1 MQPHS
6 AETMPEDRALGSEKK
21 ILRACIVQGG
31 KVIDEQRFRKRDSL
45 TIGHGPKNTFVLSDA
60 SLPKSHA
67 LFVVRH
73 GKYELVLTESMRGK
87 VSIVGTEQPVDIAN
101 LKAQGLLRRRGEYY
115 CLPLTDGHRGKVM
128 IGDITIIFQFVI
140 PPPTPP
146 KPQLPAAARG
156 SVWARWDTTYV
167 ACYLICALSEMAF
180 IGYLHTVPRPAQ
192 ITLENMDERLVKM
205 IMPDKKPEVK
215 KPEKKLAENDKD
227 KSKKKD
233 DSKKTK
239 AAEPKEERAE
249 REKEPPSKAQ
259 QERRA
264 GIRKNIASRGILAVL
279 GTAGAGSAAGAVAD
293 VLGEGKIAGDL
304 DSAFEGIS
312 GVGMATPGGQRST
325 RGGGSGKEA
334 NIGGLATSG
343 GGKVGT
349 GGKAEAKVGSVQT
362 GEAEVD
368 GSLDSGQVA
377 KVVQSR
383 MRMVQDC
390 YERELKRDPNLQG
403 KIEIEFTI
411 GEDGRVET
419 ARVSSNKMGSDTV
432 GACIV
437 GRIRTWRFPKPS
449 GGSVTVNFPFIFA
462 PSS

>member
-1 MQPHS
+1 MQLNS
-6 AETMPEDRALGSEKK
+6 AEMMSEDRALGSEKK

-31 KVIDEQRFRKRDSL
+31 KVIDEQRFRKREAL
-45 TIGHGPKNTFVLSDA
+45 TIGHGPKNTFVLSDS
-60 SLPKSHA
+60 SLPKSHE
-67 LFVVRH
+67 LFAVRR

-87 VSIVGTEQPVDIAN
+87 VSIAGSDQPVDVAN
-101 LKAQGLLRRRGEYY
+101 LKAQGLLKRRGEYY
-115 CLPLTDGHRGKVM
+115 CLPLSDGHRGKVM
-128 IGDITIIFQFVI
+128 IGEITIIFQFVI

-146 KPQLPAAARG
+146 KPQLPAAAKG
-156 SVWARWDTTYV
+156 SIWSRMDTTYV
-167 ACYLICALSEMAF
+167 ACYLFFALSEVAL
-180 IGYLHTVPRPAQ
+180 IGYLHTVPRPAA
-192 ITLENMDERLVKM
+192 ITLETMDDRLVKM

-215 KPEKKLAENDKD
+215 KPEKKVAETEKAKKKEDE
-227 KSKKKD
+227 SKKA
-233 DSKKTK
+233 K
-239 AAEPKEERAE
+239 APEPKEERAE
-249 REKEPPSKAQ
+249 REKEAPSKAQ

-264 GIRKNIASRGILAVL
+264 GIRKNLASRGILAVL

-368 GSLDSGQVA
+368 GSLDSSQVA

-411 GEDGRVET
+411 GEDGRVES
-419 ARVSSNKMGSDTV
+419 ARVSSNKMGSDPV

-437 GRIRTWRFPKPS
+437 SRIRTWRFPKPS